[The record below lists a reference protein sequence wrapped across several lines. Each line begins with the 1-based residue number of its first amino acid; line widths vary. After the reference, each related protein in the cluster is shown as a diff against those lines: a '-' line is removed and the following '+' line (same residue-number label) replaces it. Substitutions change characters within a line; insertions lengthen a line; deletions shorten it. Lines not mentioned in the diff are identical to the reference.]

1 MRGGEP
7 SFAVDGY
14 PPVFVEP
21 AYRWV
26 PARLGTYAPEV
37 VDFAASIGHP
47 VDAEQAADLD
57 AMCSFGPGGLPA
69 ADESCLI
76 EGRQNGKTDR
86 VILPWTLCDFFVGRA
101 RIVDWTAH
109 LVDTTLKAKR
119 IVDQLIAGNPELSR
133 RVKRIVDARGSE
145 EIVLH
150 RLPSEDAER
159 SWRWAVRSDG
169 AGRGGPADVWVA
181 DEALFL
187 TPGMLGARRPTL
199 RAREGSQLR
208 LASSAGL
215 KRSAYLA
222 QVVARGRR
230 GGDPGLIFVE
240 RCAPGSF
247 AGETCALG
255 EMCSHVFGQSD
266 GCALDDESQWHHA
279 NHALARGRIRYGKLR
294 AERAAATNVDLA
306 TEFARETLGWHEA
319 ADAGEHTV
327 SVDQWDRF
335 EDRASAVA
343 AGQRPL
349 VLVVGVQPGG
359 AGAVAVA
366 GLRADGKIH
375 VGLIRYPSQGSE
387 LVGDALLREVAA
399 LRAKHR
405 PRRVVVLGGPAS
417 RTVRDDLAQR
427 VRALETAGPAEQSA
441 AAADLLVGMRAD
453 DFRHRGDP
461 IVRAS
466 LESSPPRRTTDGGW
480 SFDTRAGAV
489 VLPVLLVTVA
499 RWRAAQLRVASS
511 RSGSGSSFG

>member
-1 MRGGEP
+1 MRQGEP
-7 SFAVDGY
+7 SLAVDGY
-14 PPVFVEP
+14 PPAFVP
-21 AYRWV
+21 AAFRWV
-26 PARLGTYAPEV
+26 PPRVGSYGLEV
-37 VDFAASIGHP
+37 ADFAASIGHP
-47 VDAEQAADLD
+47 VDAEQADDLD

-133 RVKRIVDARGSE
+133 RVKRVVDARGSE
-145 EIVLH
+145 EIILH
-150 RLPSEDAER
+150 RLPNEDAER
-159 SWRWAVRSDG
+159 SWRWTVRTDG

-181 DEALFL
+181 DEALYL

-215 KRSAYLA
+215 KKSAYLA
-222 QVVARGRR
+222 SVVTRGRA
-230 GGDPGLIFVE
+230 GGDPGLIYVE
-240 RCAPGSF
+240 RAAPGGFDGS
-247 AGETCALG
+247 TCALR
-255 EMCSHVFGQSD
+255 EMCSHVYGQVE

-279 NHALARGRIRYGKLR
+279 NHALARGRIKYGKLR
-294 AERAAATNVDLA
+294 AERAAATNTALA

-327 SVDQWDRF
+327 SVDQWDAF

-343 AGQRPL
+343 EGQRPL

-366 GLRADGKIH
+366 GVRADGRLH
-375 VGLIRYPSQGSE
+375 VGLIRYPSPSGE

-399 LRAKHR
+399 LRARHR
-405 PRRVVVLGGPAS
+405 PRRLLVLGGPAS
-417 RTVRDDLAQR
+417 RTVRDDLAKR
-427 VRALETAGPAEQSA
+427 VRALETVGPSEQSA

-480 SFDTRAGAV
+480 SFDTRAGGV

-499 RWRAAQLRVASS
+499 RWRAAQLRAGAG

>member
-1 MRGGEP
+1 VRQGEP
-7 SFAVDGY
+7 SLATDGY
-14 PPVFVEP
+14 PPSFVP
-21 AYRWV
+21 AAFRWV
-26 PARLGTYAPEV
+26 PPRVGSYGAEV
-37 VDFAASIGHP
+37 VDFSASIGHP
-47 VDAEQAADLD
+47 VDAEQADDLD
-57 AMCSFGPGGLPA
+57 AMCSFGPGGLPV

-109 LVDTTLKAKR
+109 LLDTTLKAKR

-133 RVKRIVDARGSE
+133 RVKRVVDARGSE
-145 EIVLH
+145 EIILH
-150 RLPSEDAER
+150 QLPHEDAER
-159 SWRWAVRSDG
+159 SWRWTVRTDG

-181 DEALFL
+181 DEALYL

-215 KRSAYLA
+215 KKSAYLA
-222 QVVARGRR
+222 SVVKRGRA

-240 RCAPGSF
+240 RAAPGSF
-247 AGETCALG
+247 LGETCALG
-255 EMCSHVFGQSD
+255 EMCSHVFGQVE

-294 AERAAATNVDLA
+294 QERAAATSTALA

-327 SVDQWDRF
+327 SVDQWDGF
-335 EDRASAVA
+335 EDRSSTVA
-343 AGQRPL
+343 EGQRPL
-349 VLVVGVQPGG
+349 VFVVGVQPGG
-359 AGAVAVA
+359 AGAVAV
-366 GLRADGKIH
+366 GGVRADGRLH
-375 VGLIRYPSQGSE
+375 VGLVRYPSAGGE
-387 LVGDALLREVAA
+387 LVGDALLRDVAL
-399 LRAKHR
+399 LRAKHK
-405 PRRVVVLGGPAS
+405 PRRVLVLGGPAS
-417 RTVRDDLAQR
+417 RTVRDDLARR
-427 VRALETAGPAEQSA
+427 VRALETVGPAEQSA

-480 SFDTRAGAV
+480 SFDTRAGGV
-489 VLPVLLVTVA
+489 VLPIVLVTVA
-499 RWRAAQLRVASS
+499 RWRAAQLRASAG
-511 RSGSGSSFG
+511 RPGSGSSFG